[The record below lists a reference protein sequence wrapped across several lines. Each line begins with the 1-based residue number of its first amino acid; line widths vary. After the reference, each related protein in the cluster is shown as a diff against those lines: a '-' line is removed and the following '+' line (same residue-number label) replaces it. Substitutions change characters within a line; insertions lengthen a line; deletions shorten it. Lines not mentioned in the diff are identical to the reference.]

1 MTCCAHQLDDAGRV
15 LAVYPRLLR
24 LLDDSSDDVRLAACD
39 TFTAYVRCVAPPA
52 PRDGSA
58 AHVAAIYDGLLVHLD
73 DHDPAIQQAVL
84 GHALSL
90 TLRLLDADL

>member
-15 LAVYPRLLR
+15 LAVYPSLLR

-39 TFTAYVRCVAPPA
+39 TFTAYVRCVAPC
-52 PRDGSA
+52 DGSA

>member
-1 MTCCAHQLDDAGRV
+1 MTRCAHQLDDAGRV
-15 LAVYPRLLR
+15 LAVYPSLLR

-39 TFTAYVRCVAPPA
+39 TFTAYVHCMA
-52 PRDGSA
+52 PRDASA